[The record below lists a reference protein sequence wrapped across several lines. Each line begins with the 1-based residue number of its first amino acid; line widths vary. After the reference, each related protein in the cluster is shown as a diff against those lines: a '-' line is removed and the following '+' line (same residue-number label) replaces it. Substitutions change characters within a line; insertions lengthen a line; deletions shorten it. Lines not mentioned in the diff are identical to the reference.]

1 MSVKIFR
8 NITMIENYLATPN
21 STTTLYLKF
30 HPEKKSL
37 EIGFQT
43 REVYQYLN
51 VPLNLWKNYCQQV
64 LAGVSSGKF
73 FNENIKDKYEFI
85 KST

>member
-8 NITMIENYLATPN
+8 NITMVEKYLATPN
-21 STTTLYLKF
+21 STTTLFLRFY
-30 HPEKKSL
+30 PEKGSL

-64 LAGVSSGKF
+64 LAGGSSGKF